1 MPCRDYPFDGPTR
14 AAEDAR
20 KKLDIRTAQLCRAL
34 TALEEHDMLDC
45 VGITA
50 NMRKWWRQHKEADA
64 RNDLKERQD
73 ASRRAKKSKLKKSGL
88 SKLTPA
94 EKEALK
100 L

>member
-1 MPCRDYPFDGPTR
+1 MPCRDYDFDGPSR

-34 TALEEHDMLDC
+34 TLLEEHDMLHA
-45 VGITA
+45 VGVTP

-64 RNDLKERQD
+64 RNELKERQD
-73 ASRRAKKSKLKKSGL
+73 RARRAKKRKLKASAL
-88 SKLTPA
+88 SKLSPA